1 MSSAKKACDKFKP
14 IKSTN
19 VITTYLLLQVLAI
32 KGNVEA
38 IPIMLVGNKSDE
50 TQREVETKDGEAQA
64 NQWKCAFMETSAKT
78 NHNVTELF
86 QELLNL
92 DKKRNMS
99 LNIDGKR
106 SGKQSRAERLKGKCS
121 VM

>member
-1 MSSAKKACDKFKP
+1 MPLS
-14 IKSTN
+14 
-19 VITTYLLLQVLAI
+19 QVLAI

-50 TQREVETKDGEAQA
+50 TLREVETKDGEAQA